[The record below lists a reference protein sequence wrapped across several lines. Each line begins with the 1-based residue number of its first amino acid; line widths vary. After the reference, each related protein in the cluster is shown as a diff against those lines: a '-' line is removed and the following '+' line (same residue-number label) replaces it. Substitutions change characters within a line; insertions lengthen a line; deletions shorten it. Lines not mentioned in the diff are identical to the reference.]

1 MGMLPN
7 LYPGY
12 QKVTDPAV
20 RAKFA
25 KAWGVPE
32 EKLPLEEGYKLTDL
46 GHLVNEG
53 KVHCF
58 YNYGEDPV
66 QTADGRYAQD
76 ALRAGSV
83 HLPGHLYDADDYARR
98 RHPARYLLGRARG
111 CLYRIRP

>member
-46 GHLVNEG
+46 GHLVDEG

-66 QTADGRYAQD
+66 QTEPDSAGMRKTLSELDLFICQDIFMTQTTMLAD
-76 ALRAGSV
+76 V
-83 HLPGHLYDADDYARR
+83 ILPATS
-98 RHPARYLLGRARG
+98 
-111 CLYRIRP
+111 

>member
-1 MGMLPN
+1 M
-7 LYPGY
+7 
-12 QKVTDPAV
+12 

-46 GHLVNEG
+46 GHLVDEG

-66 QTADGRYAQD
+66 QTEPDSGRYAQD

-83 HLPGHLYDADDYARR
+83 HLSGHLYDADDHAR
-98 RHPARYLLGRARG
+98 
-111 CLYRIRP
+111 

>member
-1 MGMLPN
+1 MRGQNNVQGSCDMGMLPN

-46 GHLVNEG
+46 GHLVDEG

-66 QTADGRYAQD
+66 QTEPIRP
-76 ALRAGSV
+76 V
-83 HLPGHLYDADDYARR
+83 CARR
-98 RHPARYLLGRARG
+98 SPSWICSSARTSL
-111 CLYRIRP
+111 